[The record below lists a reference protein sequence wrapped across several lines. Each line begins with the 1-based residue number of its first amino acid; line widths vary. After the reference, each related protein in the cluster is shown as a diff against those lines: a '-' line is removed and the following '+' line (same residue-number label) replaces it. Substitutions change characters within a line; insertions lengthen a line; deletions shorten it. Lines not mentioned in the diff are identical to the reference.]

1 MAAGSVMS
9 AAPASALTI
18 ELNDIGGVS
27 GSPAQLGFQ
36 VAAKYWESVFTN
48 DATIRLDVGYSN
60 LGPGILGSTGST
72 LYQFLDISDYQTLLS
87 LNATSALDATAVA
100 NLSPLSG
107 TGSVDVLVPG
117 YLTGTSGVDVDA
129 APRTAPDG
137 QEISNTMAI
146 STANLKALVGDFG
159 YDGPDAEIQFSN
171 QFAFDFDPRD
181 GITPGTYDF
190 IGVAVHEIGHALGF
204 ISGVDDFDYNNGYT
218 GSDVDDYWWGYSA
231 DMFRYSAPGQLDW
244 TVGTE
249 SYFSIDGG
257 VTNLGNFSTGSQNGD
272 GWQASHWKEPAVACT
287 NFQGIMNPYICNGLE
302 DSVKALDLALFDA
315 IGWNVNFDVLQNGDY
330 EYLTSTMRGTF
341 VPEPSTW
348 ALMIMGFG
356 MMGGMVRRRRP
367 ALARWGEPRPERE
380 TPPASTGGVFYGV
393 GRGRP

>member
-1 MAAGSVMS
+1 MGRYMSAFKLKYLLLGTLAAGSVMS

-18 ELNDIGGVS
+18 ELNDIGGVTA
-27 GSPAQLGFQ
+27 GSQADYGFR

-48 DATIRLDVGYSN
+48 DATVRINVGYGD

-72 LYQFLDISDYQTLLS
+72 LYQFLDIADYQTLLG
-87 LNATSALDATAVA
+87 ATGTSALDAIAVS
-100 NLSPLSG
+100 NLSPLSA

-117 YLTGTSGVDVDA
+117 YLSGTSGIDVSA

-137 QEISNTMAI
+137 EAISNTMAI

-159 YDGPDAEIQFSN
+159 YAGPDAEIQFSN
-171 QFAFDFDPRD
+171 QFAFDFNARD
-181 GITPGTYDF
+181 GIAAGSYDF
-190 IGVAVHEIGHALGF
+190 VGVAVHEIGHALGF
-204 ISGVDDFDYNNGYT
+204 ISGVDDFDYSNGYA
-218 GSDVDDYWWGYSA
+218 GSDVDDYWWGYSL
-231 DMFRYSAPGQLDW
+231 DMFRYSEPGQLDW

-272 GWQASHWKEPAVACT
+272 GWQASHWKEPDVACT
-287 NFQGIMNPYICNGLE
+287 NFLGVMNPYICGGVE

-315 IGWNVNFDVLQNGDY
+315 IGWNVNFDVLQNSGY
-330 EYLTSTMRGTF
+330 EFSSSQMQGL

-367 ALARWGEPRPERE
+367 ALAR
-380 TPPASTGGVFYGV
+380 
-393 GRGRP
+393 

>member
-1 MAAGSVMS
+1 MS

-117 YLTGTSGVDVDA
+117 YLTGTSGIDVDA

-137 QEISNTMAI
+137 EAISNTMAI

-159 YDGPDAEIQFSN
+159 YAGPDAEILFSN

-181 GITPGTYDF
+181 GITPGTFDF

-204 ISGVDDFDYNNGYT
+204 ISGVDDFDYSNGYA
-218 GSDVDDYWWGYSA
+218 GSDVDDYWWGYSL

-272 GWQASHWKEPAVACT
+272 GWQASHWKEPDVACT
-287 NFQGIMNPYICNGLE
+287 DFLGIMNPYICRGLE
-302 DSVKALDLALFDA
+302 DSVTALDLALFDA

-330 EYLTSTMRGTF
+330 EYLTSTMRGAF

-367 ALARWGEPRPERE
+367 ALAR
-380 TPPASTGGVFYGV
+380 
-393 GRGRP
+393 